1 MSFWLGAGGALVGGL
16 FGGFGQAQANKQ
28 NLKIAR
34 EQMAFQERMSN
45 TAVQRR
51 MADLAAAGI
60 NPILAGRYDA
70 STPPGA
76 IATMGNVGQAGVEGA
91 QRGVA
96 TAADAKIRRQEL
108 KNLREANKAI
118 VADVD
123 VKKSNAAF
131 LKAKRLESIQNT
143 HNLNIFNEL
152 QLNDWEKSNMIINA
166 YRRNPNGS

>member
-1 MSFWLGAGGALVGGL
+1 MPWIAAAIGGSALLGGI
-16 FGGFGQAQANKQ
+16 GQRSANQQ

-34 EQMAFQERMSN
+34 EQMEFQERMSN

-76 IATMGNVGQAGVEGA
+76 IATMGNVAQAGFEAG
-91 QRGVA
+91 QRGVG
-96 TAADAKIRRQEL
+96 TAMDAKVKRQEI

-123 VKKSNAAF
+123 VKKSNAEF
-131 LKAKRLESIQNT
+131 LKAKRLESLQNT

-152 QLNDWEKSNMIINA
+152 QLNDWEKSNMVIDA
-166 YRRNPNGS
+166 YRRNPR